1 MYLMY
6 YAHVRIHSMYLLM
19 YVLHIQLSTSDVER
33 VVLSAQSEELTSGAK
48 DPVIKDPTAKPSR
61 PSSKRPRGDQ
71 TGSHSLTKRRKAQ
84 VTPATTK
91 DQTEQDQTCMYKC
104 REVPI
109 L

>member
-1 MYLMY
+1 MY
-6 YAHVRIHSMYLLM
+6 YSHVHTYTLTTITYL
-19 YVLHIQLSTSDVER
+19 LHIQLSTGDVER

-48 DPVIKDPTAKPSR
+48 DPVVKEPTAKPSR

-71 TGSHSLTKRRKAQ
+71 TGSHSLAKRRKAQ

-91 DQTEQDQTCMYKC
+91 DQTEQDQTRMYKC
-104 REVPI
+104 CEVII